1 MQRCTPSFGSP
12 VVVAAVAAVVVVGSG
27 AGCGGGGV
35 SSDPRASHLR
45 INEVMPANAASCV
58 DGAGEA
64 DDWLELFNDS
74 DADINLDGVSITDDR
89 TTPDKFALDGL
100 TVPAGGVLL
109 LWADGTV
116 AQGSDHLPF
125 KLSAA
130 AEEVLLF
137 IGEGQ
142 VDEVTWT
149 GAVADVSLAR
159 LPDGSGEP
167 ALCALSSCGERNGAA
182 CE

>member
-1 MQRCTPSFGSP
+1 MQRCTPSFASP
-12 VVVAAVAAVVVVGSG
+12 LVVAAVVVVAVVVV
-27 AGCGGGGV
+27 AGCGGAGI

-74 DADINLDGVSITDDR
+74 DADIDLDGVSITDDR

-109 LWADGTV
+109 LWADDTV
-116 AQGSDHLPF
+116 AQGTDHLPF

-149 GAVADVSLAR
+149 GAVADVGLGR
-159 LPDGSGEP
+159 FPDGSGEP
-167 ALCALSSCGERNGAA
+167 TLCASSSCGDVNGAA

>member
-1 MQRCTPSFGSP
+1 MQRPRSLRPSCFFF
-12 VVVAAVAAVVVVGSG
+12 VVVATGLFGLSA
-27 AGCGGGGV
+27 CDGGTV
-35 SSDPRASHLR
+35 TDDPRADHLR
-45 INEVMPANAASCV
+45 INEVMPANAASCL
-58 DGAGEA
+58 DGASEA

-74 DADINLDGVSITDDR
+74 DADIELDGITITDDR
-89 TTPDKFALDGL
+89 TTPDKFALDGQ

-116 AQGSDHLPF
+116 AQGADHLPF

-137 IGEGQ
+137 IGDVA

-149 GAVADVSLAR
+149 GALADVSQAR
-159 LPDGSGEP
+159 FPDGSGDVVQ
-167 ALCALSSCGERNGAA
+167 CARSSCGEVNGAA
-182 CE
+182 CD

>member
-1 MQRCTPSFGSP
+1 MQRARPLRSSCFLF
-12 VVVAAVAAVVVVGSG
+12 AAMVGLS
-27 AGCGGGGV
+27 ACDGGTV
-35 SSDPRASHLR
+35 TDDPRAEHLR
-45 INEVMPANAASCV
+45 INEVMPANAASCL

-64 DDWLELFNDS
+64 DDWLELFNAS
-74 DADINLDGVSITDDR
+74 DAGMDLTGITITDDR

-109 LWADGTV
+109 LWADDTV
-116 AQGSDHLPF
+116 AQGTDHLPF

-137 IGEGQ
+137 IGDVV
-142 VDEVTWT
+142 VDEVIWT
-149 GAVADVSLAR
+149 GALDDVSQAR
-159 LPDGSGEP
+159 FPDGSGDV
-167 ALCALSSCGERNGAA
+167 ALCALSSCGVVNGAA